1 MPANTGRL
9 AALNITVAGTDQQL
23 YAANTT
29 FTTVATLSVCNR
41 NAGVVTV
48 RVALTS
54 STNVTDADYLLFDF
68 PVMDKETHTL
78 AGIVV
83 GPGQYLYVRSS
94 QTAVNFVLHGYEE

>member
-23 YAANTT
+23 YAANSTYTT
-29 FTTVATLSVCNR
+29 AGTLTICNR
-41 NAGVVTV
+41 NASIITV

-54 STNVTDADYLLFDF
+54 ATNVTDADYLAFDF
-68 PVMDKETHTL
+68 PVMDKETHTI
-78 AGIVV
+78 AGIVI

>member
-23 YAANTT
+23 YAANAT
-29 FTTVATLSVCNR
+29 FTTAGTLSICNR
-41 NAGVVTV
+41 NTAPVTV

-54 STNVTDADYLLFDF
+54 STNVVDSDYLLFDQI
-68 PVMDKETHTL
+68 VMDKETFPL
-78 AGIVV
+78 AGVVV

-94 QTAVNFVLHGYEE
+94 QTGVSFVLYGYEE